1 MVHLQ
6 SRMDYA
12 TGLFRTAEY
21 EEAKIIFNH
30 LLKIY
35 TRQSHIE
42 NMCLCLHRLA
52 CIAYIQG
59 EMKKFNELFNYYKT
73 LIPKVEHQ
81 KLSAEYSLLKGLQEL
96 SVQHY
101 EQAIEAFSNVVSI
114 ADELK
119 LVKLKVS
126 ALLSIQKCYLS
137 LDYFDLSLEM
147 SDELW
152 LTFKESITS
161 DVGQLLNYM
170 LNRADTLYALQ
181 RFEEMDLLIT
191 ECEAHPDLHMMPK
204 QYVKT
209 LIARAKYYMV
219 KADPH
224 TAMTSLEKAIKLTE
238 SQEDINLLC
247 EVYEILIDNYE
258 IQGKTKQALHYA
270 KKQLELKKKL
280 VKK

>member
-59 EMKKFNELFNYYKT
+59 EMKKFNELFNDYKT

-81 KLSAEYSLLKGLQEL
+81 KLAAEYSLLKGLREL
-96 SVQHY
+96 SIQHY
-101 EQAIEAFSNVVSI
+101 EQAIQAFSNVVSI
-114 ADELK
+114 ADELN

-152 LTFKESITS
+152 LTFKETITS

-209 LIARAKYYMV
+209 LLARAKYYMV
-219 KADPH
+219 KANPH
-224 TAMTSLEKAIKLTE
+224 TAMNSLEKAIKLTE

-270 KKQLELKKKL
+270 KKQLELQKKL

>member
-1 MVHLQ
+1 MAHLQ

-35 TRQSHIE
+35 TRQADIE
-42 NMCLCLHRLA
+42 NMCLCLYRLA

-59 EMKKFNELFNYYKT
+59 EMKKFDELFNYYKT
-73 LIPKVEHQ
+73 LILKIENR
-81 KLSAEYSLLKGLQEL
+81 KLLAEYALLNGLKEL
-96 SVQHY
+96 SVQRY
-101 EQAIEAFSNVVSI
+101 EQAIQTFSNVVPI
-114 ADELK
+114 ADELT

-137 LDYFDLSLEM
+137 LDYFDRSLEM

-152 LTFKESITS
+152 LTYKETITS
-161 DVGQLLNYM
+161 DVGQLLHYM
-170 LNRADTLYALQ
+170 LNRVDTLYALG
-181 RFEEMDLLIT
+181 RFEEMNLLIT
-191 ECEAHPDLHMMPK
+191 KCEAHPDLHMMLK
-204 QYVKT
+204 EYAKT
-209 LIARAKYYMV
+209 LLARAKYYMA

-224 TAMTSLEKAIKLTE
+224 TAISSLQKAIKLAET
-238 SQEDINLLC
+238 QEDINLLS
-247 EVYEILIDNYE
+247 EVYEIVINNYE
-258 IQGKTKQALHYA
+258 MRGKTKQALYYA
-270 KKQLELKKKL
+270 KKQLELQKEL